1 VFLDSGFRLC
11 RPRNDN
17 FEESGTML
25 AIVNTPS
32 GPEPVAIREVAEP
45 FLRPDEALV
54 AVHAFSLNRGEL
66 RLFQVRPEG
75 WRPGQDIAGVVVG
88 AAADGTGPA
97 AGTRVVAL
105 CDWEGWAER
114 AAVPSR
120 RIAPIADNVSFAAA
134 ASLPVAGLTALRS
147 LRHGAPLLGKR
158 VLITGAAG
166 GVGNLAVQL
175 AARSGARV
183 TAIVGSA
190 ERARVVHGL
199 GAAEIVTDIGA
210 AQGRFALVL
219 EAAGGASL
227 TAAIERVEHRGVAQ
241 QRGAVPVA
249 AEHVPRHLRLE
260 HERVE
265 HRGTVVIFGNS
276 SGEPTPL
283 NFRDFA
289 EHQNARIQGFHYFT
303 SEAEERFGP
312 DLALLA
318 GLVADGSLVPR
329 IAEHGWRDLARIGPL
344 LRERRIAGK
353 AVFHIEQK

>member
-1 VFLDSGFRLC
+1 
-11 RPRNDN
+11 
-17 FEESGTML
+17 ML
-25 AIVNTPS
+25 AIVNTPT

-45 FLRPDEALV
+45 DLRPDEALV

-66 RLFQVRPEG
+66 RLFQVRAEG
-75 WRPGQDIAGVVVG
+75 WRPGQDIAGVVLR
-88 AAADGTGPA
+88 AAADGSGPA

-114 AAVPSR
+114 AAVASR
-120 RIAPIADNVSFAAA
+120 RMAPIADNVSFAAA

-158 VLITGAAG
+158 VLVTGAAG

-175 AARSGARV
+175 AVHSGARV
-183 TAIVGSA
+183 TAIVGNP
-190 ERARVVHGL
+190 ERARVVDGL
-199 GAAEIVTDIGA
+199 GAAEIVTAIED
-210 AQGRFALVL
+210 AQGRFALIL

-227 TAAIERVEHRGVAQ
+227 KAAIERVEA
-241 QRGAVPVA
+241 
-249 AEHVPRHLRLE
+249 
-260 HERVE
+260 
-265 HRGTVVIFGNS
+265 RGTVVVFGNS

-303 SEAEERFGP
+303 SEAEERFAP

-318 GLVADGSLVPR
+318 GLVADGALRPR
-329 IAEHGWRDLARIGPL
+329 IVEHGWRDLARIGPM
-344 LRERRIAGK
+344 LRNRQIPGK
-353 AVFHIEQK
+353 AVFHIEHK